1 MRGGVSTTKATPFA
15 VFCPPNTPALPLL
28 TEIKEKS
35 QYTLAELAA
44 KHSDKHMMCFVV
56 LLIYCTSPVFS
67 NCSPLWQHKSL
78 TPAHPPPS
86 CNPTWNAAL
95 SSFDRNT
102 QNFPPPLCLVK
113 SPQFKSW
120 WTFNAGCKAISL
132 KGASHG
138 WMSVLFLYLRIQRP
152 GPASSCFAFVQ
163 TCFTILLHSL
173 AHKTHEWLIRKRV
186 SLHLQ
191 VFFSWAKLY
200 VLYKIL
206 FICRNYINIS
216 IREDYYIFTEA
227 IYVCSK
233 QWGILNIKQILHFL
247 HYILNVSYSW
257 KFIIIKKNP

>member
-1 MRGGVSTTKATPFA
+1 MLGGVSTTKATPFA
-15 VFCPPNTPALPLL
+15 LFCPPNTPALPLL

-67 NCSPLWQHKSL
+67 NCSPLWQHNFL

-102 QNFPPPLCLVK
+102 LNFPPPLCLVK
-113 SPQFKSW
+113 SSQFKSL

-138 WMSVLFLYLRIQRP
+138 WMSVLFLYVCTQRP
-152 GPASSCFAFVQ
+152 RPASSCFAFVQ
-163 TCFTILLHSL
+163 THFRILLTFVGSP
-173 AHKTHEWLIRKRV
+173 KP
-186 SLHLQ
+186 
-191 VFFSWAKLY
+191 
-200 VLYKIL
+200 
-206 FICRNYINIS
+206 
-216 IREDYYIFTEA
+216 
-227 IYVCSK
+227 
-233 QWGILNIKQILHFL
+233 
-247 HYILNVSYSW
+247 W
-257 KFIIIKKNP
+257 KVD